1 MRTAEVV
8 IVGGGVVGASVAY
21 HLAARGVRDV
31 LVLERGARPGEG
43 STGRATGGFRAQFG
57 TEINVRLSLLSRE
70 KLLGFVDET
79 GVDPC
84 FRQHGYLFVARDAAE
99 LEALVSAQAV
109 QHACGLS
116 EARAVDA
123 VEVARLNPAVNLEG
137 VAGGVFCPTDG
148 FVRPLEIMRG
158 YAEAAARLGARF
170 EYGVTLEGARASA
183 GGRVETLLTSAG
195 EVAAGVLV
203 NAAGA
208 WAATVAREVG
218 VEIPVTPLRR
228 QVAVTRPFGL
238 LPEGMPMTIF
248 AGDGFHLR
256 VRDGRVLLL
265 WPDESGAAAD
275 PFGTGFEEG
284 WLAAVVSK
292 ARERVPCLSGA
303 SIDRAACWAGL
314 YEMSPD
320 RHALL
325 GRAPGFENFY
335 LVNGSSGHGVM
346 HSPALGQLL
355 AEIVVDGAAH
365 TLDASPLR
373 PTRFAE
379 GEPVIGPELL

>member
-70 KLLGFVDET
+70 KLLGFGEAT
-79 GVDPC
+79 GVDPG
-84 FRQHGYLFVARDAAE
+84 FRQRGYLFVARGAGE
-99 LEALVSAQAV
+99 LAALVSAQDV

-116 EARAVDA
+116 EARAVNA
-123 VEVARLNPAVNLEG
+123 AEVAWLNPAVNLEG

-170 EYGVTLEGARASA
+170 EYGVTLEGVRASA
-183 GGRVETLLTSAG
+183 GGRVETLSTTAG

-208 WAATVAREVG
+208 WAASVARAVG

-238 LPEGMPMTIF
+238 LPEEMPMTIF
-248 AGDGFHLR
+248 ADDGFHLR

-265 WPDESGAAAD
+265 WPDESGAVAD
-275 PFGTGFEEG
+275 PFGTGFEES

-292 ARERVPCLSGA
+292 ARARVPCLGGA
-303 SIDRAACWAGL
+303 SIDRGACWAGL

-355 AEIVVDGAAH
+355 AEIIVDGDAH
-365 TLDASPLR
+365 TLDARALR

>member
-1 MRTAEVV
+1 M
-8 IVGGGVVGASVAY
+8 GASVAY

-57 TEINVRLSLLSRE
+57 TAVNVRLSLLSRE
-70 KLLGFVDET
+70 KLLRFEEET
-79 GVDPC
+79 GVDPG
-84 FRQHGYLFVARDAAE
+84 FRQYGYLFVARDAGE

-109 QHACGLS
+109 QRECGLA
-116 EARAVDA
+116 EVRALNA
-123 VEVARLNPAVNLEG
+123 EEVARLNPALKTEG
-137 VAGGVFCPTDG
+137 VAGGVFCPADG

-158 YAEAAARLGARF
+158 YAEAAGRLGASF
-170 EYGVTLEGARASA
+170 EYGVTVEGARTD
-183 GGRVETLLTSAG
+183 GGGKVSSLLTSAG
-195 EVAAGVLV
+195 EVSAGSVV

-208 WAATVAREVG
+208 WAASVARAAG

-238 LPEGMPMTIF
+238 LPEAMPMTIYV
-248 AGDGFHLR
+248 GDGFPLR

-265 WPDESGAAAD
+265 WPDESGVAAD

-292 ARERVPCLSGA
+292 ARERVPCLKGA
-303 SIDRAACWAGL
+303 EIDRAACWAGL
-314 YEMSPD
+314 YEMTPD

-325 GRAPGFENFY
+325 GPAPGFENFY
-335 LVNGSSGHGVM
+335 LANGSSGHGVM

-355 AEIVVDGAAH
+355 AEIILDGAAH
-365 TLDASPLR
+365 ALDVRALR

-379 GEPVIGPELL
+379 GEPNLGPALL